1 MADIYTFYRL
11 NELALIEQLKQGDE
25 AAFKW
30 LVDNY
35 RNRIHYS
42 VLNILQDTY
51 EAEDTTQDTFIQ
63 VYHSIHDFKGQA
75 ALSTWIYRIAIRK
88 ALEKCRKKKTR
99 QRLHSIIPWW
109 MPEEKKTVDTA
120 YMNPG
125 ISAENK
131 EKASILFKAIDT
143 LPERQKIAFTL
154 LKVQG
159 MKYEEVCDIMQLGVK
174 AVESLISRARENLKK
189 ELDHYYNS

>member
-1 MADIYTFYRL
+1 
-11 NELALIEQLKQGDE
+11 
-25 AAFKW
+25 
-30 LVDNY
+30 
-35 RNRIHYS
+35 
-42 VLNILQDTY
+42 
-51 EAEDTTQDTFIQ
+51 
-63 VYHSIHDFKGQA
+63 
-75 ALSTWIYRIAIRK
+75 
-88 ALEKCRKKKTR
+88 
-99 QRLHSIIPWW
+99 
-109 MPEEKKTVDTA
+109 
-120 YMNPG
+120 MNPG
-125 ISAENK
+125 ISTENK

>member
-1 MADIYTFYRL
+1 M

-30 LVDNY
+30 LVENY

-51 EAEDTTQDTFIQ
+51 EAEDATQDTFIQ
-63 VYHSIHDFKGQA
+63 VYHSIHDFKGEA

-109 MPEEKKTVDTA
+109 MPEEKKSADTA